1 MMNFINFLTFSRI
14 IIAIFVFILLMN
26 PDGYKLALFLFF
38 LASISDFFDGYLAR
52 RFDKTSFLGE
62 VLDPIADKILIVFIF
77 ISLSVNLNSYLI
89 GFAASIIISRELWIA
104 ALRNINAQLNN
115 SDATKVTFLAK
126 IKTSIQLSM
135 HWNVSSGFF
144 LNFMFLILIADIVL
158 ILAVLVTLYTGY
170 EYTITSFKK

>member
-77 ISLSVNLNSYLI
+77 ISLSINLNSYLI

-115 SDATKVTFLAK
+115 SDAT
-126 IKTSIQLSM
+126 
-135 HWNVSSGFF
+135 
-144 LNFMFLILIADIVL
+144 
-158 ILAVLVTLYTGY
+158 
-170 EYTITSFKK
+170 

>member
-1 MMNFINFLTFSRI
+1 MINFINILTFSRM
-14 IIAIFVFILLMN
+14 IIAIFIFILLMN

-38 LASISDFFDGYLAR
+38 LGSISDFFDGYLAR

-77 ISLSVNLNSYLI
+77 ISLSINLNSYLI

-115 SDATKVTFLAK
+115 SNATKVTFLAK
-126 IKTSIQLSM
+126 IKTSIQLSCIGM
-135 HWNVSSGFF
+135 YLVALAF
-144 LNFMFLILIADIVL
+144 NFMFLILIADIVL
-158 ILAVLVTLYTGY
+158 ILAVLITIYTGY
-170 EYTITSFKK
+170 EYTIASFKK